1 VRHDSV
7 FVFAITQL
15 TGLLAGD
22 PTVAAPW
29 SRRAG
34 LRQPVVV
41 YGGYA
46 WRTNAVPP
54 REPVLRVLMLLGM
67 GGFLVVALAVPTAFD
82 GVVFGVGYL
91 LVTVVHSRFGRWPVR
106 TCRSRTVRQPHG

>member
-1 VRHDSV
+1 
-7 FVFAITQL
+7 
-15 TGLLAGD
+15 
-22 PTVAAPW
+22 
-29 SRRAG
+29 
-34 LRQPVVV
+34 VVV

-82 GVVFGVGYL
+82 GGVFGVG
-91 LVTVVHSRFGRWPVR
+91 
-106 TCRSRTVRQPHG
+106 